1 VIRGFGGLIRPPD
14 PQHSRSMLF
23 RQVINEDLGCA
34 SYLVGDP
41 VSGQAAVVDP
51 QWDIGPYL
59 EFAGGRGMRITHV
72 IETHTHADHVSGRG
86 RLHEATG
93 ATMYVS
99 PLAEAEFPHEP
110 LPDGAVIDLG
120 SVHLHAI
127 HLPGHRPEHT
137 GLLLIDS
144 QRGPGP
150 WAVLTGDSL
159 FVGDVGRPDL
169 AVDALEG
176 AREQFASMRRLMHL
190 ADWVEVY
197 PGHIGGSLCGSSQIS
212 AKTSSTIGYERA
224 HSPLLTALDVG
235 DFTQELISRL
245 AVKPPDLDR
254 VVGMNSGPL
263 ITAGA
268 PPPALEGDEFLRR
281 AEAGGVVI
289 DGRSSAAFA
298 AAHVPGSLSV
308 PTTGSGF
315 ATRAA
320 LVAGRDERLLL
331 VGSDEA
337 QAREMRE
344 RLAAVG
350 RCDVI
355 GVLSG
360 GFSAYLDEGLP
371 TSAIER
377 VRAIDLPARLAADP
391 SILVVDVRDHS
402 EFLELR
408 LPGSVNRPY
417 WAFRDGPGDIP
428 TGCALAVICSA
439 GKRAGLA
446 ASALAREGRGPV
458 IHVDNGG
465 LATLEGLGLE
475 MERG

>member
-1 VIRGFGGLIRPPD
+1 
-14 PQHSRSMLF
+14 MLF

-34 SYLVGDP
+34 SYLVGDIQ
-41 VSGQAAVVDP
+41 SGHAAVVDP
-51 QWDIGPYL
+51 QWDISPYL
-59 EFAGGRGMRITHV
+59 DAASSRGVRISHI

-93 ATMYVS
+93 ATMHVS
-99 PLAEAEFPHEP
+99 PLARAQFPHQP
-110 LPDGAVIDLG
+110 LPDGAVVSLG
-120 SVHLHAI
+120 EVRLQAM

-137 GLLLIDS
+137 GLLVIDAS
-144 QRGPGP
+144 RGDEP

-176 AREQFASMRRLMHL
+176 AHHQYLSIRRLMEL
-190 ADWVEVY
+190 PDWVEVY
-197 PGHIGGSLCGSSQIS
+197 PGHIGGSLCGSSEIS

-224 HSPLLTALDVG
+224 HSPLLTSIQEDRFAD
-235 DFTQELISRL
+235 ELISRL

-263 ITAGA
+263 ITPTA
-268 PPPALEGDEFLRR
+268 PPPALDGDEFLRR
-281 AEAGGVVI
+281 AQAGGLVI

-298 AAHVPGSLSV
+298 AAHVPGALSV
-308 PTTGSGF
+308 PTAGSGF

-320 LVAGRDERLLL
+320 LVAGRDDQLLL

-337 QAREMRE
+337 QARDMAE

-350 RCDVI
+350 RREII
-355 GVLSG
+355 GVLAG

-371 TSAIER
+371 TASIER
-377 VRAIDLPARLAADP
+377 LRAVDLPQRLHDEP
-391 SILVVDVRDHS
+391 GILVVDVRDHS
-402 EFLELR
+402 EFAQAR
-408 LPGSVNRPY
+408 LPGSMNRPY

-428 TGCALAVICSA
+428 AGRTLAVICAA

-446 ASALAREGRGPV
+446 ASALAREGRGPI

-465 LATLEGLGLE
+465 VQTLDDLGVP
-475 MERG
+475 MDRG

>member
-1 VIRGFGGLIRPPD
+1 MLDAVSEATPGVG
-14 PQHSRSMLF
+14 MLF

-34 SYLVGDP
+34 SYLVGDLE
-41 VSGQAAVVDP
+41 SGQAAVVDP
-51 QWDIGPYL
+51 QWDIAPYL
-59 EFAGGRGMRITHV
+59 EAASSRGVRITHI

-93 ATMYVS
+93 ATMHVS
-99 PLAEAEFPHEP
+99 PLTGAEFPHEP
-110 LPDGAVIDLG
+110 LDDGAVIDLG
-120 SVHLHAI
+120 GVRLQAL

-137 GLLLIDS
+137 GLLLIDAT
-144 QRGPGP
+144 RGPEP

-169 AVDALEG
+169 AVDAVAG
-176 AREQFASMRRLMHL
+176 ANDQFRSIKRLMDL
-190 ADWVEVY
+190 PDWVEVY
-197 PGHIGGSLCGSSQIS
+197 PGHIGGSLCGSNQIS

-224 HSPLLTALDVG
+224 HSPLLTAIDVG
-235 DFTQELISRL
+235 EFTNELIARL

-263 ITAGA
+263 VTPLA
-268 PPPALEGDEFLRR
+268 PPPALDGDEFLRR

-308 PTTGSGF
+308 PTAGSGF

-320 LVAGRDERLLL
+320 LVAGRDDQLLL

-337 QAREMRE
+337 QARDMAE

-350 RCDVI
+350 RRDII
-355 GVLSG
+355 GVLAG

-371 TSAIER
+371 TASIER
-377 VRAIDLPARLAADP
+377 VRAIDLPDRLATDP
-391 SILVVDVRDHS
+391 DILVVDVRDRS
-402 EFLELR
+402 EFEESR
-408 LPGSVNRPY
+408 IPGSVNRPY

-428 TGCALAVICSA
+428 TGRTLAVICAA

-446 ASALAREGRGPV
+446 ASALARDGRGPI

-465 LATLEGLGLE
+465 VQTLEGLGME
-475 MERG
+475 MDRA

>member
-1 VIRGFGGLIRPPD
+1 
-14 PQHSRSMLF
+14 MLF

-34 SYLVGDP
+34 SYLVGDIE
-41 VSGQAAVVDP
+41 SGQAAVVDP
-51 QWDIGPYL
+51 QWDISPYL
-59 EFAGGRGMRITHV
+59 DAASSRGVRITHI

-93 ATMYVS
+93 ATMHVS
-99 PLAEAEFPHEP
+99 PLAGAEFPHQP
-110 LPDGAVIDLG
+110 LPDGAVVSLG
-120 SVHLHAI
+120 DVRLQAM

-137 GLLLIDS
+137 GLLVIDAS
-144 QRGPGP
+144 RGDEP

-176 AREQFASMRRLMHL
+176 AHDQYRSIERLMEL
-190 ADWVEVY
+190 PDWVEVY
-197 PGHIGGSLCGSSQIS
+197 PGHIGGSLCGSSEIS

-224 HSPLLTALDVG
+224 HSPLLTAVQQEEFAD
-235 DFTQELISRL
+235 ELISRL

-254 VVGMNSGPL
+254 VVSMNSGPL
-263 ITAGA
+263 ITPGA
-268 PPPALEGDEFLRR
+268 PPPALDGDEFLRR
-281 AEAGGVVI
+281 AQAGGLAI

-308 PTTGSGF
+308 PSAGSGF

-320 LVAGRDERLLL
+320 LVAGRDDPLLL

-337 QAREMRE
+337 QARDMAE

-350 RCDVI
+350 RREII
-355 GVLSG
+355 GVLAG

-371 TSAIER
+371 TAAIER
-377 VRAIDLPARLAADP
+377 IRAADLPERLAAQPD
-391 SILVVDVRDHS
+391 ILVVDVRDHS
-402 EFLELR
+402 EFAQVR

-428 TGCALAVICSA
+428 AGRALAVICAA
-439 GKRAGLA
+439 GRRSGLA
-446 ASALAREGRGPV
+446 ASALAREGRGPI

-465 LATLEGLGLE
+465 VQTLADMGLG
-475 MERG
+475 MDRG

>member
-1 VIRGFGGLIRPPD
+1 
-14 PQHSRSMLF
+14 MLF

-34 SYLVGDP
+34 SYLIGDLET
-41 VSGQAAVVDP
+41 GQAAVVDP
-51 QWDIGPYL
+51 QWDITPYL
-59 EFAGGRGMRITHV
+59 DTARSRGVRITHV

-93 ATMYVS
+93 AVMHMS
-99 PLAEAEFPHEP
+99 PLAQADFPHEP
-110 LPDGAVIDLG
+110 LPDGELVDLG
-120 SVHLHAI
+120 GVHLQAI

-137 GLLLIDS
+137 GLLVIDAG
-144 QRGPGP
+144 RGPEP

-176 AREQFASMRRLMHL
+176 ARDQYSSIKRLMDL
-190 ADWVEVY
+190 PDWVEVY
-197 PGHIGGSLCGSSQIS
+197 PGHIGGSLCGSTRIS

-224 HSPLLTALDVG
+224 HSELLGAIHVDRFS
-235 DFTQELISRL
+235 DELISRL

-254 VVGMNSGPL
+254 VVDMNSGPL
-263 ITAGA
+263 VTTTA
-268 PPPALEGDEFLRR
+268 PPPALDGDEFLRR
-281 AEAGGVVI
+281 ATAGGLVI

-308 PTTGSGF
+308 PTAGSGF

-320 LVAGRDERLLL
+320 LVAGRDDQLLL
-331 VGSDEA
+331 VGSDED
-337 QAREMRE
+337 QARDMAE

-350 RCDVI
+350 RRDII
-355 GVLSG
+355 GVLAG

-377 VRAIDLPARLAADP
+377 VRAADLPDRLTADGD
-391 SILVVDVRDHS
+391 ILVVDVRDHS
-402 EFLELR
+402 EFLEFHV
-408 LPGSVNRPY
+408 PGSVNRPY

-428 TGCALAVICSA
+428 TGRTLAVICAA

-446 ASALAREGRGPV
+446 ASALAREGRGPI

-465 LATLEGLGLE
+465 VQTLQGLGLE

>member
-1 VIRGFGGLIRPPD
+1 
-14 PQHSRSMLF
+14 MLF

-34 SYLVGDP
+34 SYLIGDLL
-41 VSGQAAVVDP
+41 SGQAAVVDP
-51 QWDIGPYL
+51 QWDIAPYL
-59 EFAGGRGMRITHV
+59 EAAAGRGVRITHV

-93 ATMYVS
+93 ATMHVS
-99 PLAEAEFPHEP
+99 PLAGAEFPHEP
-110 LPDGAVIDLG
+110 LADGAVVALG
-120 SVHLHAI
+120 DVRLQAL

-137 GLLLIDS
+137 GLLVIDAS
-144 QRGPGP
+144 RGPEP

-176 AREQFASMRRLMHL
+176 ARDQYRSIKRLMDL
-190 ADWVEVY
+190 PDWVEVY

-224 HSPLLTALDVG
+224 HSPLVTAIHADEFA
-235 DFTQELISRL
+235 DELISRL

-254 VVGMNSGPL
+254 VVTMNCGPL
-263 ITAGA
+263 LTPTA
-268 PPPALEGDEFLRR
+268 PPPALDGDEFLRR
-281 AEAGGVVI
+281 AQAGGVVI

-308 PTTGSGF
+308 PTAGSGF

-320 LVAGRDERLLL
+320 LVAGRDDQLLL

-337 QAREMRE
+337 QARDMAE

-350 RCDVI
+350 RREII
-355 GVLSG
+355 GVLAG

-371 TSAIER
+371 TAAIER
-377 VRAIDLPARLAADP
+377 VRAVDLPARLAADP
-391 SILVVDVRDHS
+391 DILVVDVRDHS
-402 EFLELR
+402 EFIEAR

-428 TGCALAVICSA
+428 QGRTLAVICAA

-465 LATLEGLGLE
+465 VQTLEGLGAR

>member
-1 VIRGFGGLIRPPD
+1 
-14 PQHSRSMLF
+14 MLF

-34 SYLVGDP
+34 SYLVGDLE
-41 VSGQAAVVDP
+41 SGQAAVVDP
-51 QWDIGPYL
+51 QWDITPYL
-59 EFAGGRGMRITHV
+59 DAARSSGVRIGHI

-93 ATMYVS
+93 ATMHVS
-99 PLAEAEFPHEP
+99 PLADAEFPHEP
-110 LPDGAVIDLG
+110 LRDGAVVDLG
-120 SVHLHAI
+120 GVRLQAL

-137 GLLLIDS
+137 GLLVIDAG
-144 QRGPGP
+144 RGPEP

-176 AREQFASMRRLMHL
+176 ARDQYSSIRRLMDL
-190 ADWVEVY
+190 PDWVEVY
-197 PGHIGGSLCGSSQIS
+197 PGHIGGSLCGSSRIS

-224 HSPLLTALDVG
+224 HSELLTAITVDAFS
-235 DFTQELISRL
+235 DELISRL

-254 VVGMNSGPL
+254 VVNMNVGPL
-263 ITAGA
+263 VTTKA
-268 PPPALEGDEFLRR
+268 PPPALDGDEFLRR

-308 PTTGSGF
+308 PSAGSGF

-320 LVAGRDERLLL
+320 LVAGRDDPLLL

-337 QAREMRE
+337 HARDMGE

-350 RCDVI
+350 RRDII
-355 GVLSG
+355 GVLAG
-360 GFSAYLDEGLP
+360 GFSTYLDEGLP
-371 TSAIER
+371 TSSIER
-377 VRAIDLPARLAADP
+377 VRAVDLPARLAGDP
-391 SILVVDVRDHS
+391 DIMVVDVRDHS
-402 EFLELR
+402 EFVESR
-408 LPGSVNRPY
+408 IPGSVNRPY

-428 TGCALAVICSA
+428 TGRTLAVICAA

-446 ASALAREGRGPV
+446 ASALAREGRGPI

-465 LATLEGLGLE
+465 VQTLEGLGME

>member
-1 VIRGFGGLIRPPD
+1 
-14 PQHSRSMLF
+14 MLF

-34 SYLVGDP
+34 SYVVGDP
-41 VSGQAAVVDP
+41 DTGVVAIVDP
-51 QWDIGPYL
+51 QWDIRPYL
-59 EFAGGRGMRITHV
+59 EAAAAHGMRIGHV

-93 ATMYVS
+93 AVMHVS
-99 PLAEAEFPHEP
+99 PLTDAEFPHDP
-110 LPDGAVIDLG
+110 LPDGAVVDLG
-120 SVHLHAI
+120 RVRLQAI

-137 GLLLIDS
+137 GLLVIDTT
-144 QRGPGP
+144 RGDDP
-150 WAVLTGDSL
+150 WAILTGDSL

-169 AVDALEG
+169 AVDAVEG
-176 AREQFASMRRLMHL
+176 ARDQYASIGRLMAL
-190 ADWVEVY
+190 PDWVEVY
-197 PGHIGGSLCGSSQIS
+197 PGHIGGSLCGSTRIS

-224 HSPLLTALDVG
+224 HSTLLCDIDVG
-235 DFTQELISRL
+235 AFSEELIARL

-263 ITAGA
+263 VTTLA
-268 PPPALEGDEFLRR
+268 PPPALEGAEFLRR
-281 AEAGGVVI
+281 AQADGVVI

-298 AAHVPGSLSV
+298 AAHVPRSLSV
-308 PTTGSGF
+308 PTAGSGF

-320 LVAGRDERLLL
+320 LVAGRDDQLLL

-337 QAREMRE
+337 QARDMTE

-350 RCDVI
+350 RRAII
-355 GVLSG
+355 GVLAG

-371 TSAIER
+371 TSSIER
-377 VRAIDLPARLAADP
+377 VRAVDLPARLADDP
-391 SILVVDVRDHS
+391 DILVVDVRDHGDY
-402 EFLELR
+402 LAAR

-428 TGCALAVICSA
+428 TGRTLAVICAA

-446 ASALAREGRGPV
+446 ASALARDGRGPI

-465 LATLEGLGLE
+465 VQTLEGLGAR
-475 MERG
+475 MEHGAV

>member
-1 VIRGFGGLIRPPD
+1 
-14 PQHSRSMLF
+14 MLF

-34 SYLVGDP
+34 SYVVGDP
-41 VSGQAAVVDP
+41 DSGVMAVVDP
-51 QWDIGPYL
+51 QWDIAPYL
-59 EFAGGRGMRITHV
+59 EAASSRGMRIGHI

-93 ATMYVS
+93 ATMWVS
-99 PLAEAEFPHEP
+99 PVAEAEFAHQP
-110 LPDGAVIDLG
+110 LEDNAVVDLG
-120 SVHLHAI
+120 RVRLKAM

-137 GLLLIDS
+137 GLLVIDS
-144 QRGPGP
+144 ARGDDP

-169 AVDALEG
+169 AVDAEEG
-176 AREQFASMRRLMHL
+176 AADQYVSIQRLMAL
-190 ADWVEVY
+190 PEYVEVY
-197 PGHIGGSLCGSSQIS
+197 PGHIGGSLCGSGDIS
-212 AKTSSTIGYERA
+212 AKTSSTIGYEKA
-224 HSPLLTALDVG
+224 HSPLASAIG
-235 DFTQELISRL
+235 AGEFTSQILARL

-254 VVGMNSGPL
+254 VVGMNAGPL
-263 ITAGA
+263 ITPTT
-268 PPPALEGDEFLRR
+268 PPPALDGAEFLRR

-298 AAHVPGSLSV
+298 AAHVPGALSV
-308 PTTGSGF
+308 PTAGSGF

-320 LVAGRDERLLL
+320 LVAGRDDQLLL
-331 VGSDEA
+331 VGSDED
-337 QAREMRE
+337 QARDMAD

-350 RCDVI
+350 RRDII
-355 GVLSG
+355 GVLAG
-360 GFSAYLDEGLP
+360 GFSAYLDEGMP
-371 TSAIER
+371 TSGIER
-377 VRAIDLPARLAADP
+377 VRAVDLPQRLAAEPDA
-391 SILVVDVRDHS
+391 LVVDVRDHA
-402 EFLELR
+402 EFLDAR
-408 LPGSVNRPY
+408 IPGSVNRPY

-428 TGCALAVICSA
+428 TGRTLVVICAA

-465 LATLEGLGLE
+465 VQTLEGLGME

>member
-1 VIRGFGGLIRPPD
+1 
-14 PQHSRSMLF
+14 MLF

-34 SYLVGDP
+34 SYLVGDL
-41 VSGQAAVVDP
+41 VSGQAVVVDP
-51 QWDIGPYL
+51 QWDITPYL
-59 EFAGGRGMRITHV
+59 DAARSSGVRIAHI

-93 ATMYVS
+93 ATMHVS
-99 PLAEAEFPHEP
+99 PIADAEFPHEP
-110 LPDGAVIDLG
+110 LSDGVVVDLG
-120 SVHLHAI
+120 GVRLQAL

-137 GLLLIDS
+137 GLLVIDAG
-144 QRGPGP
+144 RGPEP

-169 AVDALEG
+169 AVDALAG
-176 AREQFASMRRLMHL
+176 ARDQYSSIKRLMDL
-190 ADWVEVY
+190 PDWVEVY
-197 PGHIGGSLCGSSQIS
+197 PGHIGGSLCGSSRIS

-224 HSPLLTALDVG
+224 HSELLTAISVDAFS
-235 DFTQELISRL
+235 DELISRL

-254 VVGMNSGPL
+254 VVTMNVGPL
-263 ITAGA
+263 VTTKA
-268 PPPALEGDEFLRR
+268 PPPALDGDEFLRR
-281 AEAGGVVI
+281 AEAGGVVV

-308 PTTGSGF
+308 PSAGSGF

-320 LVAGRDERLLL
+320 LVAGRDDQLLL

-337 QAREMRE
+337 HARDMAE

-350 RCDVI
+350 RRDII
-355 GVLSG
+355 GVLAG
-360 GFSAYLDEGLP
+360 GFATYLDEGLP
-371 TSAIER
+371 TAAIER
-377 VRAIDLPARLAADP
+377 VRAVDLPERLAGDP
-391 SILVVDVRDHS
+391 EIVVVDVRDHS
-402 EFLELR
+402 EFMESR
-408 LPGSVNRPY
+408 IPGSMNRPY

-428 TGCALAVICSA
+428 TGRTLAVICAA

-446 ASALAREGRGPV
+446 ASALAREGRGPI

-465 LATLEGLGLE
+465 VHTLEGLGME

>member
-1 VIRGFGGLIRPPD
+1 
-14 PQHSRSMLF
+14 MLF

-34 SYLVGDP
+34 SYLVGDLE
-41 VSGQAAVVDP
+41 SGQAAVVDP
-51 QWDIGPYL
+51 QWDIAPYL
-59 EFAGGRGMRITHV
+59 EAAGSRGVRITHI

-93 ATMYVS
+93 ATMHVS
-99 PLAEAEFPHEP
+99 PLADAEFPHEP
-110 LPDGAVIDLG
+110 LGDGAVVDLG
-120 SVHLHAI
+120 GVRLQAL

-137 GLLLIDS
+137 GLLLIDAS
-144 QRGPGP
+144 RGPEP

-169 AVDALEG
+169 AVDAVEG
-176 AREQFASMRRLMHL
+176 AKDQYRSIKRLMDL
-190 ADWVEVY
+190 PDWVEVY
-197 PGHIGGSLCGSSQIS
+197 PGHIGGSLCGSSRIS

-224 HSPLLTALDVG
+224 HSPLLTAIDVG
-235 DFTQELISRL
+235 EFTDELIARL

-254 VVGMNSGPL
+254 VVGMNTGPL
-263 ITAGA
+263 VTPLA
-268 PPPALEGDEFLRR
+268 PPPALDGDEFLRR
-281 AEAGGVVI
+281 AQAGGLVI

-308 PTTGSGF
+308 PTAGSGF

-320 LVAGRDERLLL
+320 LVAGRDDKLLL

-337 QAREMRE
+337 QARDMAE

-350 RCDVI
+350 RREII
-355 GVLSG
+355 GVLAG

-371 TSAIER
+371 TASIER
-377 VRAIDLPARLAADP
+377 VRAIDLPDRLAADGD
-391 SILVVDVRDHS
+391 ILVVDVRDHS
-402 EFLELR
+402 EFVEFR
-408 LPGSVNRPY
+408 IPGSVNRPY

-428 TGCALAVICSA
+428 TGRTLAVICAA

-446 ASALAREGRGPV
+446 ASALAREGRGPI

-465 LATLEGLGLE
+465 VQTLQGLGME
-475 MERG
+475 MEMDRG

>member
-1 VIRGFGGLIRPPD
+1 
-14 PQHSRSMLF
+14 MLF

-41 VSGQAAVVDP
+41 DTGVVAIVDP
-51 QWDIGPYL
+51 QWDISPYL
-59 EFAGGRGMRITHV
+59 EAAAAHGMRIGHV

-93 ATMYVS
+93 AVMHVS
-99 PLAEAEFPHEP
+99 PLTDADFPHES
-110 LPDGAVIDLG
+110 LPDGAVVDLG
-120 SVHLHAI
+120 RVRLRAM

-137 GLLLIDS
+137 GLLVIDS
-144 QRGPGP
+144 ARGDDP
-150 WAVLTGDSL
+150 WAILTGDSL

-169 AVDALEG
+169 AVDAVEG
-176 AREQFASMRRLMHL
+176 ARDQYASIERLMAL
-190 ADWVEVY
+190 PDWIEVY
-197 PGHIGGSLCGSSQIS
+197 PGHIGGSLCGSTRIS

-224 HSPLLTALDVG
+224 HSTLLRNIDVG
-235 DFTQELISRL
+235 AFSDELIARL

-263 ITAGA
+263 VTMLA
-268 PPPALEGDEFLRR
+268 PPPALEGAEFLRR
-281 AEAGGVVI
+281 AQAGGVVI

-298 AAHVPGSLSV
+298 AAHVPRSLSV
-308 PTTGSGF
+308 PTAGSGF

-320 LVAGRDERLLL
+320 LVAGRDDQLLL

-337 QAREMRE
+337 QARDMTE

-350 RCDVI
+350 RRAII
-355 GVLSG
+355 GVLAG

-371 TSAIER
+371 TSSIER
-377 VRAIDLPARLAADP
+377 VRAVDLSARLADDP
-391 SILVVDVRDHS
+391 DILVVDVRDHGDY
-402 EFLELR
+402 LAAR

-428 TGCALAVICSA
+428 TGRTLAVICTA

-446 ASALAREGRGPV
+446 ASALARDGRGPI

-465 LATLEGLGLE
+465 VQTLEGLGVQ
-475 MERG
+475 MERDAV

>member
-1 VIRGFGGLIRPPD
+1 
-14 PQHSRSMLF
+14 MLF

-41 VSGQAAVVDP
+41 ETGQAAVVDP
-51 QWDIGPYL
+51 QWDIAPYL
-59 EFAGGRGMRITHV
+59 EFAGGRGVRITHIV
-72 IETHTHADHVSGRG
+72 ETHTHADHVSGRG

-93 ATMYVS
+93 ATMHVS
-99 PLAEAEFPHEP
+99 PLADADFPHEAM
-110 LPDGAVIDLG
+110 PDGSVIDLG
-120 SVHLHAI
+120 GVQLQAL

-144 QRGPGP
+144 RRGPEP

-176 AREQFASMRRLMHL
+176 ARDQFSSMKRLMEL

-224 HSPLLTALDVG
+224 HSPLLTAIDVG
-235 DFTQELISRL
+235 EFADELISRL

-263 ITAGA
+263 ITPTA
-268 PPPALEGDEFLRR
+268 PPPALDGDEFLRR

-308 PTTGSGF
+308 PTAGSGF

-320 LVAGRDERLLL
+320 LVAGRADHLLL
-331 VGSDEA
+331 VGSDEF
-337 QAREMRE
+337 QARDMAE

-350 RCDVI
+350 RREVI

-371 TSAIER
+371 TAAIER
-377 VRAIDLPARLAADP
+377 LRAVDLPARLAADP
-391 SILVVDVRDHS
+391 DILVVDVRDHS
-402 EFLELR
+402 EFLESR

-428 TGCALAVICSA
+428 TGRALAVICAA

-446 ASALAREGRGPV
+446 ASALAREGRGPI

-465 LATLEGLGLE
+465 IATLEALGME
-475 MERG
+475 MDRG

>member
-1 VIRGFGGLIRPPD
+1 
-14 PQHSRSMLF
+14 MLF

-34 SYLVGDP
+34 SYLVGDIE
-41 VSGQAAVVDP
+41 SGQAAVVDP
-51 QWDIGPYL
+51 QWDIAPYL
-59 EFAGGRGMRITHV
+59 EAAGSRGVRITHI

-93 ATMYVS
+93 AGMHLS
-99 PLAEAEFPHEP
+99 PLAGAEFPHEP
-110 LPDGAVIDLG
+110 LVDGAVVDLG
-120 SVHLHAI
+120 GVRLQAL

-137 GLLLIDS
+137 GLLLIDAS
-144 QRGPGP
+144 RGPEP

-169 AVDALEG
+169 AVDAVEG
-176 AREQFASMRRLMHL
+176 AKDQYRSIKRLMDL
-190 ADWVEVY
+190 PDWVEVY

-224 HSPLLTALDVG
+224 HSPLLTAIDVG
-235 DFTQELISRL
+235 DFTDELISRL

-254 VVGMNSGPL
+254 VVGMNNGPL
-263 ITAGA
+263 VTPLA
-268 PPPALEGDEFLRR
+268 PPPALDGDEFLRR
-281 AEAGGVVI
+281 AEAGGLVI

-308 PTTGSGF
+308 PTAGSGF

-320 LVAGRDERLLL
+320 LVAGRADTLLL

-337 QAREMRE
+337 QARDMAE

-350 RCDVI
+350 RRDI
-355 GVLSG
+355 TGVLAG

-377 VRAIDLPARLAADP
+377 VRAVDLPARLAAGDDV
-391 SILVVDVRDHS
+391 LVVDVRDHS
-402 EFLELR
+402 EFEEFR
-408 LPGSVNRPY
+408 IPGSVNRPY

-428 TGCALAVICSA
+428 TGRTLAVICAA

-446 ASALAREGRGPV
+446 ASALAREGRGPI

-465 LATLEGLGLE
+465 VQTLEGLGVE
-475 MERG
+475 MDRG

>member
-1 VIRGFGGLIRPPD
+1 MLPAISGDHGVE
-14 PQHSRSMLF
+14 MLF

-34 SYLVGDP
+34 SYLVGDLE
-41 VSGQAAVVDP
+41 SGQAAVVDP

-59 EFAGGRGMRITHV
+59 DAAASRGVRITHIV
-72 IETHTHADHVSGRG
+72 ETHTHADHVSGRG

-93 ATMYVS
+93 ATMHVS
-99 PLAEAEFPHEP
+99 PLADAEFPHEP
-110 LPDGAVIDLG
+110 LDDGAVVDLG
-120 SVHLHAI
+120 GVRLQAL

-137 GLLLIDS
+137 GLLLIDAS
-144 QRGPGP
+144 RGPEP

-169 AVDALEG
+169 AVDAVEG
-176 AREQFASMRRLMHL
+176 AKDQYRSIKRLMDL
-190 ADWVEVY
+190 PDWVEVY
-197 PGHIGGSLCGSSQIS
+197 PGHIGGSLCGSSRIS

-224 HSPLLTALDVG
+224 HSPLLTAIDVG
-235 DFTQELISRL
+235 DFTDELISRL

-254 VVGMNSGPL
+254 VVGMNTGPL
-263 ITAGA
+263 VTPLA
-268 PPPALEGDEFLRR
+268 PPPALDGDEFLRR
-281 AEAGGVVI
+281 AEAGGLVI

-308 PTTGSGF
+308 PTAGSGF

-320 LVAGRDERLLL
+320 LVAGRDDQLLL
-331 VGSDEA
+331 VGSDES
-337 QAREMRE
+337 QARDMAD

-350 RCDVI
+350 RRDII
-355 GVLSG
+355 GVLAG

-371 TSAIER
+371 TAAIER
-377 VRAIDLPARLAADP
+377 VRAVDLPDRLAAEDDV
-391 SILVVDVRDHS
+391 LVVDVRDHS
-402 EFLELR
+402 EFAEFR
-408 LPGSVNRPY
+408 IPGSVNRPY

-428 TGCALAVICSA
+428 TGRTLAVICAA

-446 ASALAREGRGPV
+446 ASALAREGRGPI

-465 LATLEGLGLE
+465 VQTLEGLGVE
-475 MERG
+475 MDRG